1 MSPQDTACS
10 TGRYDAP
17 LTVEA
22 AQLRALAAAAPV
34 RATETISLDGA
45 AGRILDQAVLARS
58 ALPPFDNSAMDG
70 YAVRVSDLEG
80 IGPWRLPV
88 RARVAAGDRYA
99 SELEPGAAARIFT
112 GAPIPRGAD
121 AVVLQEAVGRSG
133 STVVLESRPTFGSNI
148 RRAGED
154 IAAGARA
161 LDAGLILTPS
171 RLALLAGCGLSE
183 VSVRRRLRVAI
194 LSTGDELVEP
204 GRALSPGQIY
214 NTNRTMLR
222 ATLSAPWIRLNDLGI
237 LPDEPAAIR
246 EAIRNAARDND
257 VILSSGG
264 VSAGEED
271 HILDALRAEHATLD
285 VLKVAIRPGKP
296 LTVGRVGAALYFGL
310 PGNPYS
316 AAITFSQI
324 AFPAIRRRAGMTEA
338 HDHWLPGVADFEYA
352 RKAGRR
358 EYMPVTW
365 NTRDPLGRPRLERL
379 GRGASASLQPL
390 AHAKGIAVIPP
401 DVTQIR
407 PGQPLA
413 VEPLVE

>member
-1 MSPQDTACS
+1 MSPQDAACS
-10 TGRYDAP
+10 AGRSDTP
-17 LTVEA
+17 LSVEA

-34 RATETISLDGA
+34 REAESLPLEGA
-45 AGRILDQAVLARS
+45 AGRILDQAVRARS

-80 IGPWRLPV
+80 PGSWRLPI
-88 RARVAAGDRYA
+88 RARVAAGDRCA
-99 SELEPGAAARIFT
+99 RELEPGAAARIFT

-121 AVVLQEAVGRSG
+121 AVVVQEAVSG
-133 STVVLESRPTFGSNI
+133 CGNTVVLESRPTMGANI

-154 IAAGARA
+154 IAAGTTA

-214 NTNRTMLR
+214 NTNRMMLR
-222 ATLSAPWIRLNDLGI
+222 AALSAPWITLNDLGI

-285 VLKVAIRPGKP
+285 VLRVAIRPGKP
-296 LTVGRVGAALYFGL
+296 LAVGRVGAALYFGL

-324 AFPAIRRRAGMTEA
+324 ASPAIRRRAGMMETP
-338 HDHWLPGVADFEYA
+338 DRWLPGVADFECS

-358 EYMPVTW
+358 EYVPVTW
-365 NTRDPLGRPRLERL
+365 SARDPLGRPRLERL
-379 GRGASASLQPL
+379 GRGASASLRPL

-401 DVTQIR
+401 DVTHVR